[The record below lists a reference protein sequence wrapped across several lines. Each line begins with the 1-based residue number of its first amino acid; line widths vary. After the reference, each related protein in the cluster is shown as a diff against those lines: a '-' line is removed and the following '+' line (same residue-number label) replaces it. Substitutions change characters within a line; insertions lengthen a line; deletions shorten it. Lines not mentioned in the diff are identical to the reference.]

1 MTILGLR
8 LPVFSLFFLGF
19 PLLWLLWIGVYA
31 INLGPPS
38 PDNEID
44 VMIPA
49 RTSISEI
56 EHILADKKVIR
67 DDRRF
72 SMLVML
78 TGAAKKLRAG
88 EYRFET
94 GKRPLRI
101 IELLKKGKVLY
112 RPVTMPEGTDM
123 SKVANILEAEG
134 WIDRSQ
140 FFALAYDP
148 EFLREMGVEAD
159 SLEGYLFPDT
169 YYLSRGQLNV
179 KEIIRM
185 MVTRH
190 FQIYSKL
197 IGNTNTNRH
206 SLTHHEII
214 TLAAIVEKETGLPHE
229 RPLVAD
235 VFLNRLGK
243 GMRLQADP
251 TVRYGHSDITGPL
264 RQRELKNPTPY
275 NTYVIKG
282 LPPGPITNPGE
293 AAMQAVISPAE
304 TDYLYFVSKNDN
316 SHHFSRT
323 LEEHN
328 RAVARYRES
337 KRVIIP

>member
-8 LPVFSLFFLGF
+8 LPVFCLFFLGF

-31 INLGPPS
+31 INPGPPS
-38 PDNEID
+38 SDSKID
-44 VMIPA
+44 VVIPS
-49 RTSISEI
+49 RSRISEI
-56 EHILADKKVIR
+56 EHILTDKKIIR

-72 SMLVML
+72 SMLAIL

-88 EYRFET
+88 EYRFEP
-94 GKRPLRI
+94 GKRPLAI
-101 IELLKKGKVLY
+101 IDLLKIGKVLY
-112 RPVTMPEGTDM
+112 RPVTMPEGTEM
-123 SKVANILEAEG
+123 SNVADILEVEG

-140 FFALAYDP
+140 FFDLAYDP

-169 YYLSRGQLNV
+169 YYLSRGQQNEE
-179 KEIIRM
+179 EIIRL
-185 MVTRH
+185 MVARH
-190 FQIYSKL
+190 FQIYNKL
-197 IGNTNTNRH
+197 IGNTNTNLH

-229 RPLVAD
+229 RPLVAS

-251 TVRYGHSDITGPL
+251 TVRYGHSYITGQL
-264 RQRELKNPTPY
+264 RQSELKKPTPY

-293 AAMQAVISPAE
+293 AAIRAVISPAE
-304 TDYLYFVSKNDN
+304 TDYLYFVLKNDS

-323 LEEHN
+323 LKEHN
-328 RAVARYRES
+328 RAVARYLEN
-337 KRVIIP
+337 K